1 MFEAPGAL
9 IGDCRAN
16 PQDWQDDKFVGKGGQ
31 HWLKT
36 AFQTTGDV
44 GPKPQCVAW
53 VEHPLYFLHQRYH
66 RGNVWHSLEDVT
78 HAWETWALYDWG
90 LDAQVLLLLLLPLAA
105 AASVALDA
113 AAVKASAA
121 CCYCR
126 NAPPLLLLSWGLLL
140 LAALKAP
147 RLPGAPSLPLALVHA
162 GGIST

>member
-105 AASVALDA
+105 AAA
-113 AAVKASAA
+113 ATG
-121 CCYCR
+121 CCCFCC
-126 NAPPLLLLSWGLLL
+126 AGCCCCEGLCCLLLL
-140 LAALKAP
+140 
-147 RLPGAPSLPLALVHA
+147 
-162 GGIST
+162 